1 MRLDPYLTLYKK
13 IDFKERPKCKRQI
26 LKLLG
31 KKMEEFPHQDTKKCK
46 LYRKETFTLRTSVD
60 QKTSQRK

>member
-1 MRLDPYLTLYKK
+1 MRLDPYVTLYKK

-31 KKMEEFPHQDTKKCK
+31 KKMEE
-46 LYRKETFTLRTSVD
+46 YRYDLRGGKNFLIKI
-60 QKTSQRK
+60 QKSANYIERKHLR